1 MCRDCS
7 IMNQCLVP
15 RGRCQQ
21 QKLVEKRTLNFSIRF
36 MVPSYFQLPIPET
49 TWDPG
54 KGGEGS
60 PHTHQPG
67 RWDSSFLAE
76 EYKVHHQ
83 QGNGLQGKRDHHHLL
98 SPLPI
103 PYTPRPMSPSAAPAR
118 VLGRPGLETPPQAHR
133 LLPSPHSRG
142 LYLPGPQ
149 GAAGHTQS
157 CKQREFQNNSDLGLT
172 FLKTKGDP

>member
-1 MCRDCS
+1 MSESEVRRRLLQRVHLTKWKALEQKQKAVYHFLLEYPLHMAQSNNFKLLCVEKETEIKTLTFLLRLPSAIFSEESLETIRSYKQKPAKRLQGGFLSVCRDCS

-67 RWDSSFLAE
+67 RWDSSVLAE
-76 EYKVHHQ
+76 EYKVHH
-83 QGNGLQGKRDHHHLL
+83 
-98 SPLPI
+98 
-103 PYTPRPMSPSAAPAR
+103 
-118 VLGRPGLETPPQAHR
+118 
-133 LLPSPHSRG
+133 
-142 LYLPGPQ
+142 
-149 GAAGHTQS
+149 
-157 CKQREFQNNSDLGLT
+157 
-172 FLKTKGDP
+172 